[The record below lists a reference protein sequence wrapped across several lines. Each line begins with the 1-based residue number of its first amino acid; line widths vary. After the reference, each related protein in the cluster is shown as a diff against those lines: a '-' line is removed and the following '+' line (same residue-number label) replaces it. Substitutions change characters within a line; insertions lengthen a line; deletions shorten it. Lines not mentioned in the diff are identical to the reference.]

1 MHFLNNHRKRNITNN
16 NLVPGILQ
24 WTRFESR
31 GIPIN
36 LFTIYL
42 SGRSDDYE
50 NDQEAINSFINAV
63 LTCKDEHIILS
74 GDLNID
80 TQNPTTTREKDWIW
94 ILEMLKLTE
103 FKTPNYT
110 WIRRSQGTL
119 IRSRPDH
126 IFVSKNIRVVKE
138 VIMTP
143 LTTNDHVPFYLDLE
157 FKSNLTW
164 RTYFS
169 KNKRKRMYEAINKC
183 KIDNFQELNQAI
195 EAQIIKY
202 GSKVDRLGVGRIST
216 AFKEEIQDLEDE
228 ILSKIN
234 NPNIP
239 QSEIQELQTLLK
251 ETHINNAKEIKEKLI
266 DEFNDNSSSRMYQFD
281 KMIHSNQIMW
291 KDLNFE
297 EEEIVDYFTNKF
309 TSTNQQPTFT
319 PSNSTIKEGPDWSN
333 SIHIKE
339 LQDALKRMKSNTS
352 GPDLISL
359 DIIKHLTEANQGILL
374 EEYNRCLR
382 DGDIPQNWKQ
392 GWKAQE
398 IDRAIR
404 GAIRRK
410 LLMDRATP
418 TSFFHLPLEEGG
430 LPSIE
435 EFSERM
441 NLRTMNLIANNKN
454 KLIRKACEET
464 KDNIYAKWL
473 SVLKEYN
480 LTFVQN
486 DTKFRIAKIKTGN
499 SFDIHT
505 DGSRINQKTGMGINI
520 YDTSNRS
527 VPFTIHTDSEVA
539 IEVLKDRYKGD
550 FLTLKEAFFRTIKN
564 RKIEYEIKKV
574 EAHKD
579 SENIKVDLIAKNA
592 TTRDDIFDI
601 CNLLKNQHL
610 LVKDGVVIFNHK
622 KMTITRHLSVRHNKM
637 NENPNFILNQS
648 WDSLNVQYLKT
659 RLTPKTKYFIWRN
672 SINAHINF
680 GKGKSFCYDCGTE
693 SDLFHYIH
701 ECPGLDSARYFCQ
714 SKISDILEGRECLLS
729 HFQFKP
735 EKHHH
740 ALHFHHNGITSFEDG
755 YMQFHKDIAKK
766 WPEIQG
772 AISNFVG
779 RSYSNYYIDSK

>member
-430 LPSIE
+430 LGLPSIE

-454 KLIRKACEET
+454 KLIRKAFKHGIKHCEET
-464 KDNIYAKWL
+464 KDNMYAKWL
-473 SVLKEYN
+473 SVL
-480 LTFVQN
+480 
-486 DTKFRIAKIKTGN
+486 
-499 SFDIHT
+499 
-505 DGSRINQKTGMGINI
+505 
-520 YDTSNRS
+520 
-527 VPFTIHTDSEVA
+527 
-539 IEVLKDRYKGD
+539 
-550 FLTLKEAFFRTIKN
+550 
-564 RKIEYEIKKV
+564 
-574 EAHKD
+574 
-579 SENIKVDLIAKNA
+579 
-592 TTRDDIFDI
+592 
-601 CNLLKNQHL
+601 
-610 LVKDGVVIFNHK
+610 
-622 KMTITRHLSVRHNKM
+622 
-637 NENPNFILNQS
+637 
-648 WDSLNVQYLKT
+648 
-659 RLTPKTKYFIWRN
+659 
-672 SINAHINF
+672 
-680 GKGKSFCYDCGTE
+680 
-693 SDLFHYIH
+693 
-701 ECPGLDSARYFCQ
+701 
-714 SKISDILEGRECLLS
+714 
-729 HFQFKP
+729 
-735 EKHHH
+735 
-740 ALHFHHNGITSFEDG
+740 
-755 YMQFHKDIAKK
+755 
-766 WPEIQG
+766 
-772 AISNFVG
+772 
-779 RSYSNYYIDSK
+779 